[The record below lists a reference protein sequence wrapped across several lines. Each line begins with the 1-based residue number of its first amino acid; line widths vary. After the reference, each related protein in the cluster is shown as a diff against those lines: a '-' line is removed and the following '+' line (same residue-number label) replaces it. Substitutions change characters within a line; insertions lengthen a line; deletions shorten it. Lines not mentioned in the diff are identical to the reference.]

1 MIEMADRRSERAAYE
16 LDFERILAENFPAIS
31 RLARSFTNS
40 ESDRQ
45 DLLQDIAIA
54 LWKALPHFRGE
65 CSERT
70 FLFRIAHNRAADWLS
85 RNKTLAA
92 QADFDLPDP
101 SPGAEAALVRRERM
115 GRLLNAVQRLPSG
128 QRQTMILALEGLSYR
143 EIADVLGISESNAG
157 ARLTR
162 ARAALREFLEVDRS

>member
-1 MIEMADRRSERAAYE
+1 MTGVADRRSEGAADE
-16 LDFERILAENFPAIS
+16 LNFERILAEHLPAVS

-45 DLLQDIAIA
+45 DLLQEIAIA

-85 RNKTLAA
+85 RNKAPAA

-101 SPGAEAALVRRERM
+101 SPGAEAELVRRERM
-115 GRLLNAVQRLPSG
+115 RRLLNAVRRLPSG

-143 EIADVLGISESNAG
+143 DIADVLGISESNAG

-162 ARAALREFLEVDRS
+162 ARAALREFLEVDR

>member
-1 MIEMADRRSERAAYE
+1 MISVADRRSERAADE
-16 LDFERILAENFPAIS
+16 LDFERILAEHFPAVS
-31 RLARSFTNS
+31 RLARTFTNS
-40 ESDRQ
+40 ESDRE
-45 DLLQDIAIA
+45 DLLQKIAIA
-54 LWKALPHFRGE
+54 FWKALPHFRGE

-85 RNKTLAA
+85 RNKAPVA

-101 SPGAEAALVRRERM
+101 SPGVEAELVRRERM
-115 GRLLNAVQRLPSG
+115 GRLLNAVKRLPLR

-162 ARAALREFLEVDRS
+162 ARGLARIFGG